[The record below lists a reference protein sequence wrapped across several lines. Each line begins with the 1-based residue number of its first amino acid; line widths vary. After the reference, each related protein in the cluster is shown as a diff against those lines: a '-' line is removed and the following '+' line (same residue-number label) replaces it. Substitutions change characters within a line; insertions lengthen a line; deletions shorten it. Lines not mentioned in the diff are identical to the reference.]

1 MIICPFFSISEH
13 ISDQNLALWDFCKN
27 SNFFGWFFSSFFD
40 FRSFFLL
47 VVPRWFVFFQFFWC
61 CIFFGNFP
69 PCLGFF
75 FSIKKRSYARAA
87 RARARPS
94 WPLRRSFFNLWFLT
108 FFSLFFQYFKF
119 DLACDRQNVADLTKS
134 IFPAHFGLPFLAFS
148 RAFFDY
154 HSSFLLI
161 LIFSSRRSDSG
172 RSREYSSGSGNYF
185 CSAFSWGS
193 ISCFFSRDERLSWVV
208 PAHFDFLILFSWW
221 SVFFSTCSMLWSV
234 STARQRRW
242 FFFI

>member
-1 MIICPFFSISEH
+1 M
-13 ISDQNLALWDFCKN
+13 
-27 SNFFGWFFSSFFD
+27 
-40 FRSFFLL
+40 
-47 VVPRWFVFFQFFWC
+47 FFQFFWC

-75 FSIKKRSYARAA
+75 FSVKKRSYARAA

-94 WPLRRSFFNLWFLT
+94 WPLRRPFFNWWFLT

-161 LIFSSRRSDSG
+161 LTKTNIRCSSFWQRIAIICR
-172 RSREYSSGSGNYF
+172 
-185 CSAFSWGS
+185 
-193 ISCFFSRDERLSWVV
+193 FFSFWQRLSFAV
-208 PAHFDFLILFSWW
+208 PPHFDF
-221 SVFFSTCSMLWSV
+221 
-234 STARQRRW
+234 AENGQ
-242 FFFI
+242 